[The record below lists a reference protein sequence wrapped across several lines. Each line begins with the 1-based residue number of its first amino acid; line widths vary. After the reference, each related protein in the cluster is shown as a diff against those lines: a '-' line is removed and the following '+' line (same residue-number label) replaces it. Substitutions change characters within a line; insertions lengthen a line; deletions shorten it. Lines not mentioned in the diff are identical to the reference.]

1 MRNWVRTTAVALVGV
16 SLLAGGAIA
25 QDATKAIGY
34 RQGVMKGLSW
44 HIGPIAA
51 MAKGDIP
58 FDQAALQHHADAL
71 AALATLSLDA
81 FPDGA
86 AGIEGTKALEG
97 AVSSNPEFAA
107 RDRQLIIA
115 TSAAAAGAASA
126 AEAGDIV
133 PLLTLVGGACQAC
146 HEKFRAK

>member
-1 MRNWVRTTAVALVGV
+1 MSTLTKLALGAALGFG
-16 SLLAGGAIA
+16 LLAAPVLA
-25 QDATKAIGY
+25 QDAAKTIGY

-44 HIGPIAA
+44 HIGPVAA
-51 MAKGDIP
+51 MAKGEIP
-58 FDQAALQHHADAL
+58 FDQAKLQHHADAL
-71 AALATLSLDA
+71 AALAALSLDA

-86 AGIEGTKALEG
+86 AAIEGTKALEG

-107 RDRQLIIA
+107 RDRQLVIA
-115 TSAAAAGAASA
+115 TAAAAAGAASV

-146 HEKFRAK
+146 HETFRAK